1 VSGPRQRESR
11 PAGNGTALDYQTP
24 GRSSESIILRDAL
37 AGLADA
43 MGWYESGVV
52 AGIAMGRKGLEDE
65 WRGRQ
70 EVSAAIAR
78 QIATSGPYADLADK
92 RGQHD
97 RAERQRAILRARG
110 VSA

>member
-1 VSGPRQRESR
+1 
-11 PAGNGTALDYQTP
+11 
-24 GRSSESIILRDAL
+24 
-37 AGLADA
+37 
-43 MGWYESGVV
+43 
-52 AGIAMGRKGLEDE
+52 MGRKGLEDE